1 MNQLNQE
8 EIKKFCEENK
18 DFKRLYLSQNSAK
31 SVENAF
37 KKQKYQELKYQKY
50 KKEEEKIKIFK
61 NKEIE
66 YLSTL
71 LKKLKKIFNKA
82 KKDQDIKQLKYL
94 NQKINNLMRDKNY
107 IRLNFNNGIIENKI
121 CHDFSKIQIAVRK
134 EIKLQGEN

>member
-1 MNQLNQE
+1 MNQE
-8 EIKKFCEENK
+8 EIKKLCEENK
-18 DFKRLYLSQNSAK
+18 NFKRLYLSQNSAK

-37 KKQKYQELKYQKY
+37 KKQKYQEIKYQKY
-50 KKEEEKIKIFK
+50 KKEEEKIKIFENK
-61 NKEIE
+61 NIE

-94 NQKINNLMRDKNY
+94 NQKISNLMKDKNY
-107 IRLNFNNGIIENKI
+107 IRLNFNNGIRENKLYR
-121 CHDFSKIQIAVRK
+121 DFDKIQFNVRK

>member
-1 MNQLNQE
+1 MNQE
-8 EIKKFCEENK
+8 EIKKLYEENSN
-18 DFKRLYLSQNSAK
+18 FKKWYLSQNGTK
-31 SVENAF
+31 SVEKAF

-50 KKEEEKIKIFK
+50 KKEEEKIKIFE

-94 NQKINNLMRDKNY
+94 NQKINNLMKDKNY
-107 IRLNFNNGIIENKI
+107 IRLNFNNGIRENKI
-121 CHDFSKIQIAVRK
+121 CRDFGKIQFNVRK

>member
-1 MNQLNQE
+1 MNQE
-8 EIKKFCEENK
+8 EIKNLCEENK
-18 DFKRLYLSQNSAK
+18 NFKRLYLSQNSAK

-37 KKQKYQELKYQKY
+37 KKQKYQEIKYQKY
-50 KKEEEKIKIFK
+50 KKEEEKIKIFENK
-61 NKEIE
+61 NIE

-94 NQKINNLMRDKNY
+94 NQKISNLMKDKNY
-107 IRLNFNNGIIENKI
+107 IRLNFNNGIRENKLYR
-121 CHDFSKIQIAVRK
+121 DFDKIQFNVRK